1 MAYRFKTVIV
11 ILSISLLFNIFHDLI
26 LSLEVNDSCKTNVQL
41 LIEEPSSTCS
51 HIGVELHKHFHFI
64 ALFELIE
71 SSKKSLTTS
80 TKPSYV
86 VSISPQFILESSFK
100 PPRV

>member
-1 MAYRFKTVIV
+1 MVYRFKMVIV
-11 ILSISLLFNIFHDLI
+11 VLLLSLLLNIFHDSI
-26 LSLEVNDSCKTNVQL
+26 LSSEVNPSCQIKVQL
-41 LIEEPSSTCS
+41 LMEKSSSECCNVA
-51 HIGVELHKHFHFI
+51 IELHKHFHFI

-80 TKPSYV
+80 TNPSYV